1 MIRQI
6 QKRPLGSVA
15 IPLFLFH
22 DASGTISSYYNLG
35 LMGRDVYAIADSRM
49 ESDTYESLQEKSRRH
64 YAAIKSLVPEGRILV
79 GGWSLGGMI
88 ALQVAWIF
96 ARDPKVKVDG
106 IIMVDSPFPDYRHV
120 VYIGPESLIS
130 EDGPTPVTN
139 KFEESILRSVNMLHN
154 WRPPVW
160 RREGQPYTAMLCA
173 TERVINEDYPALSFI
188 DQFRNSP
195 TLGWDERASSVVID
209 NSYPIQG
216 HHFNVFELKNVASVT
231 ETIAT
236 LAVNIER
243 LAYQDD
249 YE

>member
-22 DASGTISSYYNLG
+22 DASGTISSYYALG
-35 LMGRDVYAIADSRM
+35 PMGRDVYAIADSRM
-49 ESDTYESLQEKSRRH
+49 ESDPYESLQEMSRRH
-64 YAAIKSLVPEGRILV
+64 YAAIKSLVSEGRILV

-120 VYIGPESLIS
+120 VCLAPDSPVS
-130 EDGPTPVTN
+130 EDGPIPATN
-139 KFEESILRSVNMLHN
+139 KLEISILRSVNMLHN

-160 RREGQPYTAMLCA
+160 RRERQPYTVMLCA
-173 TERVINEDYPALSFI
+173 TERVISEDQPALSFI
-188 DQFRNSP
+188 DQFRDSP
-195 TLGWDERASSVVID
+195 TLGWDERAGSVVVD
-209 NSYPIQG
+209 KSYPIQG
-216 HHFNVFELKNVASVT
+216 HHFNIFEPRNIASVT
-231 ETIAT
+231 ETMAT
-236 LAVNIER
+236 VGADIELLAC
-243 LAYQDD
+243 QDD
-249 YE
+249 DE